1 MAPSPPQVLESFT
14 ATFHLGS
21 LPFDASIR
29 MYLESFR
36 LPGEAQKIDRI
47 VNCFGRHYY
56 SANPGVVAN
65 ADAAYVLAYSV
76 IMLNT
81 DLHNDQ
87 VKKKMSLEAFRR
99 NLRG

>member
-1 MAPSPPQVLESFT
+1 M
-14 ATFHLGS
+14 
-21 LPFDASIR
+21 
-29 MYLESFR
+29 
-36 LPGEAQKIDRI
+36 
-47 VNCFGRHYY
+47 
-56 SANPGVVAN
+56 AN

-81 DLHNDQ
+81 DLHNSQ